1 MFTFMQWLKE
11 YVEKLKRNK
20 NDKLPDNDTT
30 DHIATAMK
38 GDS

>member
-11 YVEKLKRNK
+11 YVEKLKRDKNNK
-20 NDKLPDNDTT
+20 LSDNDTT
-30 DHIATAMK
+30 DHIATVMK

>member
-11 YVEKLKRNK
+11 YVVKLKRDM
-20 NDKLPDNDTT
+20 NDKLSDNDTT
-30 DHIATAMK
+30 DHIATVMK